1 MDFSFV
7 SIRVERISIRHHILE
22 IRLSLTDQL
31 DAGYLPHT
39 AAKSVELNRPFEEI
53 LLPEGRLS
61 YGLYINRGHCSGAVH
76 AIGIVCRDAKL
87 ANVNQE
93 PEIMILLTVH

>member
-7 SIRVERISIRHHILE
+7 SIWVERISIRHHILK

-39 AAKSVELNRPFEEI
+39 AAKSVVLNRLFEEI
-53 LLPEGRLS
+53 LQPEGRLS
-61 YGLYINRGHCSGAVH
+61 YGLYINRGHFSGAVH

-93 PEIMILLTVH
+93 PEIMILRTVH